1 MMFLL
6 NSSSHTSLSSSAPIT
21 WSSSFSINV
30 SFLKICAKFR
40 FEIRNT
46 QNIEPGKMSSRVS
59 KAVLT
64 FWNVRGCYFQRRQ
77 RFFFDKT
84 ANSWDLATKYKHEW
98 RNAFLVTSWGDQFWY
113 SCNNETSKAK
123 EVRFSFQLIR
133 LIITYSYHPW
143 RLTYLTPEGLQTIGV
158 LSNHWEN
165 LLTVGSWQD
174 LSIEW
179 SYIVALSFKSFLCDY
194 LSSLYFINLKG
205 SRDYLS
211 SATMFQGRLCIS

>member
-64 FWNVRGCYFQRRQ
+64 FWKVRGSYFQRRQ
-77 RFFFDKT
+77 RFF
-84 ANSWDLATKYKHEW
+84 LTK
-98 RNAFLVTSWGDQFWY
+98 
-113 SCNNETSKAK
+113 
-123 EVRFSFQLIR
+123 
-133 LIITYSYHPW
+133 
-143 RLTYLTPEGLQTIGV
+143 LQTAEIWQQNINMNEETRFLPPPEVISSDIVATMKLLKLKKLDSLFNSLDWLLHIIVAKYLDGF
-158 LSNHWEN
+158 SQIFN
-165 LLTVGSWQD
+165 LLVK
-174 LSIEW
+174 L
-179 SYIVALSFKSFLCDY
+179 ALCVIIGK
-194 LSSLYFINLKG
+194 NLAK
-205 SRDYLS
+205 
-211 SATMFQGRLCIS
+211 I

>member
-64 FWNVRGCYFQRRQ
+64 FWKVRGSYFQRRQ
-77 RFFFDKT
+77 RFF
-84 ANSWDLATKYKHEW
+84 LTK
-98 RNAFLVTSWGDQFWY
+98 
-113 SCNNETSKAK
+113 
-123 EVRFSFQLIR
+123 
-133 LIITYSYHPW
+133 
-143 RLTYLTPEGLQTIGV
+143 LQTAEIWQQNINMNEETRF
-158 LSNHWEN
+158 LSPPE
-165 LLTVGSWQD
+165 VISSD
-174 LSIEW
+174 
-179 SYIVALSFKSFLCDY
+179 IVATMKLLKLKKSD
-194 LSSLYFINLKG
+194 SLFNSL
-205 SRDYLS
+205 D
-211 SATMFQGRLCIS
+211 